1 MTRAIFP
8 ISRSLIM
15 KTDNTLDL
23 RAHFGFHTTPFTRE
37 IPVAERWSAELFDEP
52 LKALQNTVEQRMS
65 AVLMA
70 PSGTGKTVLLRTL
83 RSSLP
88 EARYRVH
95 YVKLTSLTK
104 RDLCRE
110 MATAAG
116 FDVAGPYPIVVRKL
130 QDGFRAL
137 ADDDGLRPVLIIDEA
152 QDLRPDVLAQLR
164 ILTNFDMDSR
174 LVLSLILAGDGQLR
188 LLLDR
193 PQLEPIRRR
202 MAHFASLRL
211 LSRAETLDYM
221 QHRTRVAGAK
231 TFPFDSQAVDAV
243 FELSRG
249 NLRAI
254 DHLAR
259 KSLELAV
266 VESSQAVDPSLVAAA
281 RQKLLL

>member
-1 MTRAIFP
+1 
-8 ISRSLIM
+8 M
-15 KTDNTLDL
+15 KNENPLDL
-23 RAHFGFHTTPFTRE
+23 RAHFGFNATPFTRE
-37 IPVAERWSAELFDEP
+37 IPIDQRWRAELFNEP
-52 LKALQNTVEQRMS
+52 LTALQNTVEQRMS

-70 PSGTGKTVLLRTL
+70 PSGTGKTVLLRSL
-83 RSSLP
+83 RSLLP

-95 YVKLTSLTK
+95 YVKLTALTK

-110 MATAAG
+110 MAAAAG
-116 FDVAGPYPIVVRKL
+116 FDVPGGPYPIVVRKL

-174 LVLSLILAGDGQLR
+174 LVLSLIIAGDGQLR
-188 LLLDR
+188 FLLDR

-221 QHRTRVAGAK
+221 QHRVRVAGANN
-231 TFPFDSQAVDAV
+231 FPFDSQAVDAV

-259 KSLELAV
+259 KALEFAV
-266 VESSQAVDPSLVAAA
+266 VESSAAVDPSLVTAA
-281 RQKLLL
+281 RQKLLI

>member
-1 MTRAIFP
+1 
-8 ISRSLIM
+8 M
-15 KTDNTLDL
+15 KTENNTLDL

-37 IPVAERWSAELFDEP
+37 IPVAQRWASEIFDGP
-52 LKALQNTVEQRMS
+52 LNALQNTVEQRMS

-83 RSSLP
+83 RSALP

-110 MATAAG
+110 MAAAAG

-174 LVLSLILAGDGQLR
+174 LVLSLVLAGDGQLR

-221 QHRTRVAGAK
+221 KHRTRVAGAN
-231 TFPFDSQAVDAV
+231 TFPFDSLAVDAV

-266 VESSQAVDPSLVAAA
+266 LESSKAVDPSLVAAA
-281 RQKLLL
+281 RQQLLL

>member
-1 MTRAIFP
+1 
-8 ISRSLIM
+8 M
-15 KTDNTLDL
+15 KTENPLDL

-37 IPVAERWSAELFDEP
+37 IPIDQRWRAELFVEP
-52 LKALQNTVEQRMS
+52 LTALQNTVEQRMS

-70 PSGTGKTVLLRTL
+70 PSGTGKTVLLRSL

-110 MATAAG
+110 MAAAVG
-116 FDVAGPYPIVVRKL
+116 FDVAGPFHVIVRKL

-152 QDLRPDVLAQLR
+152 QDLRPDVLALLR

-193 PQLEPIRRR
+193 PQLEPVRRR

-221 QHRTRVAGAK
+221 QHRVRVAGANN
-231 TFPFDSQAVDAV
+231 FPFNSQAVDAI

-259 KSLELAV
+259 KSLEFAV
-266 VESSQAVDPSLVAAA
+266 VESSAAVDPSLVAAA

>member
-1 MTRAIFP
+1 
-8 ISRSLIM
+8 M
-15 KTDNTLDL
+15 KTENPLDL
-23 RAHFGFHTTPFTRE
+23 RAHFGFHAAPFTRE
-37 IPVAERWSAELFDEP
+37 IPIDQRWRAELFVEP
-52 LKALQNTVEQRMS
+52 LTALQNTVEQRMS

-70 PSGTGKTVLLRTL
+70 PSGTGKTVLLRSL
-83 RSSLP
+83 RSLLP

-95 YVKLTSLTK
+95 YVKLTALTK

-110 MATAAG
+110 MAAAAG
-116 FDVAGPYPIVVRKL
+116 FDVPGGPYPIIVRKL

-152 QDLRPDVLAQLR
+152 QDLRPDVVAQLR

-188 LLLDR
+188 FLLDR

-221 QHRTRVAGAK
+221 QHRVRVAGANN
-231 TFPFDSQAVDAV
+231 FPFDSQAVDAV

-259 KSLELAV
+259 KSLEFAA
-266 VESSQAVDPSLVAAA
+266 VESSAAVDPSLVTAA